1 MPIDPGVQEL
11 IDGVKAAGLP
21 AIGSVSAQQLR
32 EAYRA
37 MTPKLPPGPEVHK
50 VDDLGI
56 PGPAG
61 LIPARVYWPTPG
73 PKAVIVYFHGGG
85 WTIGSLDA
93 WDAALRRL
101 ALATGCSVLSVD
113 YRLAPE
119 APFPAAV
126 EDALLAV
133 HWAGKELD
141 RIAGRRV
148 PLIVA
153 GDSAGGNLAAVVAQQ
168 MRDLG
173 GPAIAGQV
181 LIYPSTD
188 GDIDAPLLQRFVSPF
203 LTREEIVWFFDQYIP
218 DMAQRVDPRFAPL
231 RAKSLAKLPP
241 AYVLTAENDLLAEE
255 AELYAQRMK
264 DAGVTV
270 EVKRYLGTIHG
281 FFTMDRGLLPHSEEA
296 MADIAVFVRSLL

>member
-1 MPIDPGVQEL
+1 MPVDPGVQAL
-11 IDGVKAAGLP
+11 IDGLKAAGLP
-21 AIGSVSAQQLR
+21 AIGSVTAQQLR

-37 MTPKLPPGPEVHK
+37 MTPKLPPGPDIHK
-50 VDDLGI
+50 VDNLGI

-61 LIPARVYWPTPG
+61 PIPVRVYWPTPA
-73 PKAVIVYFHGGG
+73 PKALIVYFHGGG

-126 EDALLAV
+126 EDALAAV
-133 HWAGKELD
+133 HWAGKELEY
-141 RIAGRRV
+141 IAGRRV

-153 GDSAGGNLAAVVAQQ
+153 GDSAGGNLATVAAQQ
-168 MRDLG
+168 VRDLG

-188 GDIDAPLLQRFVSPF
+188 GDIDAPRLRRFVSPL
-203 LTREEIVWFFDQYIP
+203 LTREEIVWFLDQYIP
-218 DMAQRVDPRFAPL
+218 DLAQRVDPCFAPL
-231 RAKSLAKLPP
+231 RAKSLARLPP
-241 AYVLTAENDLLAEE
+241 AFVLTAENDLLAEE
-255 AELYAQRMK
+255 AELYAERMK
-264 DAGVTV
+264 SAGVTV

-281 FFTMDRGLLPHSEEA
+281 FFTMDRGLLPHSGQA
-296 MADIAVFVRSLL
+296 MAEIAVFIRSLL